1 MTTVPDHI
9 RAHDYSGMP
18 STGNR
23 SQRSLRMLLL
33 PVYIQTIRN
42 RRMDR
47 RTSGRADGSLPQM
60 RYRLCNWI
68 KLRIFNYHGV
78 FGTHV
83 RSLVLSSLL
92 EQCREGHMT
101 RVSTRMLR
109 AGYAPRSAREF
120 TKSTL
125 EGLEGTNRMKNSD
138 RISLLTSAAS
148 WIEGE
153 SLRTARTGSLS
164 PWNGPGKYRSSIL
177 VESTTSSSEE
187 SSWLGPTRTKLPLE
201 IQIYSRTGDRD
212 VA

>member
-1 MTTVPDHI
+1 
-9 RAHDYSGMP
+9 
-18 STGNR
+18 
-23 SQRSLRMLLL
+23 
-33 PVYIQTIRN
+33 
-42 RRMDR
+42 MDR

-125 EGLEGTNRMKNSD
+125 EGLEGTNRMMNSD

-148 WIEGE
+148 WIDGE
-153 SLRTARTGSLS
+153 SLRQLERVASLPGMAPESKDRLYWWSPPPHRPRNRVGLVRPEPNCLWKSRFIRGRGTGTLLNFLIFCCNSLV
-164 PWNGPGKYRSSIL
+164 L
-177 VESTTSSSEE
+177 
-187 SSWLGPTRTKLPLE
+187 LE
-201 IQIYSRTGDRD
+201 CF
-212 VA
+212 